1 MKFINKRSQFSIIF
15 LGCADARHEGILP
28 EGGSGLNAGL
38 AGMFYFYGYLFD
50 SGWSGGWSTF

>member
-38 AGMFYFYGYLFD
+38 AGMFCF
-50 SGWSGGWSTF
+50 